1 MAIFK
6 LPQVV
11 KNSKGELSHLG
22 VVAIIKNEGG
32 KYLLLKRR
40 IYPWGYA
47 FVSGHV
53 NKDESI
59 EEALRREIKEE
70 IGVDLKSYRFLF
82 KIEQD
87 QRCIMLFY
95 KQVNYVYECFIEKAE
110 IKKNFE
116 SSSVNWYTPE
126 EMKKLK
132 LSDSPKEIA
141 EKLGII

>member
-1 MAIFK
+1 MIKF
-6 LPQVV
+6 PQVV
-11 KNSKGELSHLG
+11 KNSKGERSHLG
-22 VVAIIKNEGG
+22 VVAIIKNKDG

-53 NKDESI
+53 DKGENI

-70 IGVDLKSYRFLF
+70 IDANIKSYKFLF
-82 KIEQD
+82 KIEQN

-95 KQVNYVYECFIEKAE
+95 KQVNYVYECEIDDSN

-116 SSSVNWYTPE
+116 SVSAGWY
-126 EMKKLK
+126 
-132 LSDSPKEIA
+132 SPKEIKRLKLA
-141 EKLGII
+141 ASPQEIAKKLGII